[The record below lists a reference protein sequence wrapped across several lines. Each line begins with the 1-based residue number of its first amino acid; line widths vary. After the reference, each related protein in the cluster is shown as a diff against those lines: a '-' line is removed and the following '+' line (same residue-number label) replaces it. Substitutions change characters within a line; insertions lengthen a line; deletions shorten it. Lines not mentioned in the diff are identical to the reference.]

1 MTIDFTRINWAAVSV
16 AALATFMLGGVWYQ
30 ALFGRLWVK
39 LHGFAPEQVA
49 AMKAARPP
57 AVFFGGMIAAYLV
70 LAVVVALIVV
80 EFDLRGAPA
89 GLVLGLL
96 LWLGPTSAVAFTGW
110 LASEKPIGTFWIDA
124 SYQFIYMLMMG
135 AILAAWR

>member
-1 MTIDFTRINWAAVSV
+1 MNIEFAKLNWPAIAV
-16 AALATFMLGGVWYQ
+16 AAFATFVLGGVWYQ
-30 ALFGRLWVK
+30 ALFGKLWVK
-39 LHGFAPEQVA
+39 LHGFTPEQVA
-49 AMKAARPP
+49 AMKANRPP

-70 LAVVVALIVV
+70 LAIVVALLVV
-80 EFDLRGAPA
+80 AFDLRGAAA
-89 GLVLGLL
+89 GLMLGFL

-110 LASEKPIGTFWIDA
+110 LAADKPIGTFWIDA